1 MVFKP
6 PSRRK
11 QRPSQEDPM
20 TSYGPTVLRLFLGV
34 TFVMHAYLALFIY
47 TPTGAAAYN
56 AAKGIPLPAVAA
68 WFTILAHGLG
78 GLMMILGLWT
88 RWAALA
94 NLVVIL
100 GALIFVHL
108 DQGYFLHG
116 VLVSGQPQAAGY
128 EYVLALVG
136 ATIAQVLLG
145 GGALALKRD

>member
-1 MVFKP
+1 
-6 PSRRK
+6 
-11 QRPSQEDPM
+11 M
-20 TSYGPTVLRLFLGV
+20 TSYGPTVLRVVLGFI
-34 TFVMHAYLALFIY
+34 FVMHAYLALFVF

-68 WFTILAHGLG
+68 WFLILAHGLG

-94 NLVVIL
+94 NLVVML

-108 DQGYFLHG
+108 NQGFFIKA
-116 VLVSGQPQAAGY
+116 VLVNGQPQAAGY
-128 EYVLALVG
+128 EYVLTLVG